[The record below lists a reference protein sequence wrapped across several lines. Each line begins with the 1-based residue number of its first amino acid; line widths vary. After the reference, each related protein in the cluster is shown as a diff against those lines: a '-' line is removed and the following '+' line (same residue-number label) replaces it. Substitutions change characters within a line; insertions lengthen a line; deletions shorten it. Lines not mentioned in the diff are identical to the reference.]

1 MLTKFNACFKSKKF
15 KFKYMA
21 TLNGMKL
28 LVFPKVNSSFQWHG
42 AAVLS
47 LTRGVVY
54 VGTSLDDELATP
66 LCEFSSRSA
75 YFSKLDVSN
84 VPVRSFSYL
93 LNLNLVEVNFG
104 SRQKYDVKLTLLFC

>member
-1 MLTKFNACFKSKKF
+1 
-15 KFKYMA
+15 MA

-28 LVFPKVNSSFQWHG
+28 LVFSKVNSSFQWHG
-42 AAVLS
+42 AVVLS

-84 VPVRSFSYL
+84 VSSFSYL

-104 SRQKYDVKLTLLFC
+104 SRQKYDVKLTYNVNQWL